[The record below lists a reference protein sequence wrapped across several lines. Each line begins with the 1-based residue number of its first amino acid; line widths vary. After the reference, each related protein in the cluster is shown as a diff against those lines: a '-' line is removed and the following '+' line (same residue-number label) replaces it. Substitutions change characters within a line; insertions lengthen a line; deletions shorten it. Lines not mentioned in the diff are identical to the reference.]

1 MIHSGIIYKEEQNP
15 PVWFYL
21 IFIGWLPIFLIF
33 AMKNPDEI
41 KNLDIIFLVIVV
53 ALISELLVIGLIGKL
68 TIIVRW
74 DKILIQ
80 VGFFKLIKREIKKSE
95 IKQVRAIDG
104 FSKMQYGIKVIGRT
118 IAYIFWGKGAVEI
131 ELNETKSNSLLS
143 KLTNFNKIIL
153 TSQNPN
159 RLVEAIM
166 SMG

>member
-1 MIHSGIIYKEEQNP
+1 MIYSGIIYKEEQNP

-33 AMKNPDEI
+33 ALKNPDEI
-41 KNLDIIFLVIVV
+41 KNSDIIFLVVV
-53 ALISELLVIGLIGKL
+53 LALISELLVIGLIGKL

-104 FSKMQYGIKVIGRT
+104 FLKMQYGIKVIGRT

-131 ELNETKSNSLLS
+131 ELNETKPNSLLS
-143 KLTNFNKIIL
+143 KLTNFNKIII
-153 TSQNPN
+153 TSQNPT

>member
-1 MIHSGIIYKEEQNP
+1 MIYSGIIYKEEQNP

-33 AMKNPDEI
+33 ALKNPDEI
-41 KNLDIIFLVIVV
+41 KNSDIIFLVVV
-53 ALISELLVIGLIGKL
+53 LALISELLVIGLIGKL

-131 ELNETKSNSLLS
+131 ELNETKPNSLLS
-143 KLTNFNKIIL
+143 KLTNFNKIIIS
-153 TSQNPN
+153 SQNPT

>member
-1 MIHSGIIYKEEQNP
+1 MIYSGIIYKEEQNP

-33 AMKNPDEI
+33 ALKNPDEI
-41 KNLDIIFLVIVV
+41 KNSDIIFLVVV
-53 ALISELLVIGLIGKL
+53 LALISELLVIGLIGKL

-95 IKQVRAIDG
+95 IKQVRAING

-131 ELNETKSNSLLS
+131 ELNEKISNSLLS
-143 KLTNFNKIIL
+143 KLTNFNKIII
-153 TSQNPN
+153 TSQNPT

>member
-1 MIHSGIIYKEEQNP
+1 MIYSGIIYKEEQNP

-33 AMKNPDEI
+33 ALKNPDEI
-41 KNLDIIFLVIVV
+41 KNSDIIFLVVV
-53 ALISELLVIGLIGKL
+53 LALISELLVIGLIGKL

-118 IAYIFWGKGAVEI
+118 IAYIFWGKGVVEI
-131 ELNETKSNSLLS
+131 ELNEKSSNSLLS
-143 KLTNFNKIIL
+143 KLTNFNKIII
-153 TSQNPN
+153 TSQNPT

>member
-1 MIHSGIIYKEEQNP
+1 
-15 PVWFYL
+15 
-21 IFIGWLPIFLIF
+21 
-33 AMKNPDEI
+33 
-41 KNLDIIFLVIVV
+41 
-53 ALISELLVIGLIGKL
+53 L

-131 ELNETKSNSLLS
+131 ELNEKSSNSLLS
-143 KLTNFNKIIL
+143 KLTNFNKIII
-153 TSQNPN
+153 TSQNPT

>member
-1 MIHSGIIYKEEQNP
+1 MIYSGIIYKEEQNP
-15 PVWFYL
+15 PAWFYL

-33 AMKNPDEI
+33 ALKNPDEI
-41 KNLDIIFLVIVV
+41 KNSDIIFLVVV
-53 ALISELLVIGLIGKL
+53 LALISELLVIGLIGKL

-131 ELNETKSNSLLS
+131 ELNEKSSNSLLS
-143 KLTNFNKIIL
+143 KLTNFNKIII
-153 TSQNPN
+153 TSQNPT

>member
-1 MIHSGIIYKEEQNP
+1 MIYSGIIYKEEQNP

-33 AMKNPDEI
+33 ALKNPDEI
-41 KNLDIIFLVIVV
+41 KNSDIIFLVVV
-53 ALISELLVIGLIGKL
+53 LALISELLVIGLIGKL

-131 ELNETKSNSLLS
+131 ELNEKISNSLLS
-143 KLTNFNKIIL
+143 KLTNFNKIII
-153 TSQNPN
+153 TSQNPT